1 MKHAH
6 FSVSRTSDIREGS
19 SECLCNSDVQ
29 ERVRPTTNWSLLSVK
44 EGTQSEL
51 VGMACGA
58 LGVSVA
64 AGSGVSF
71 CYLYGT
77 RQSVN
82 CWPQLLFVS
91 GSWRRTAAGAP
102 RRGSRSLI

>member
-58 LGVSVA
+58 SGVSVA
-64 AGSGVSF
+64 AGRGV
-71 CYLYGT
+71 
-77 RQSVN
+77 
-82 CWPQLLFVS
+82 
-91 GSWRRTAAGAP
+91 
-102 RRGSRSLI
+102 